1 MEAWSCAMAVS
12 EPCQALTGAALRVLA
27 MCRRSPGFHRKSE
40 KRESEMS
47 YDVIARKWR
56 PQTFEDVIGQTPI
69 IRTLTN
75 AIRADRI
82 HHSFIFA
89 GLRGTGKTS
98 TARILAKALNCK
110 DGPTETPC
118 LECVACD
125 EITRGVDIDVFE
137 IDAASNKGVDDIRD
151 LKEIVKFPPTRD
163 RYKIFIID
171 EAHMLSGHAFNA
183 LLKTIEEPPSYVVFI
198 LATTEVHKI
207 PTTIRSRCQLFEFRH
222 IPGREIEEQLKKI
235 VETEKVTVEDGAF
248 SLIVDAAEGSMRDAE
263 SLLDQVISFSGDK
276 VLEDDVS
283 AVLGIAGRRAHV
295 QLLDAIAGSD
305 AGAVIALLD
314 ELEDKNTDFL
324 KFLVR
329 FGSFLQEVL
338 HAVMRKDMEFFP
350 EGFDSSRLSAE
361 DLVLYLNMLVQN
373 EASAKFAFNARVAV
387 ELIVLKMVFSTHV
400 VPIAELLSKKKSL
413 KTDSS
418 PKNAS
423 VQKVKQG
430 DNNHKPVETSDSN
443 KAEKHKLSPRE
454 VFDQACESF
463 SHLRPFLASA
473 DFTLSGSSL
482 TIGFHQ
488 QVPRLIRE
496 EIEGEFRDRLGR
508 DLARTMGQA
517 VDILFSYFV
526 EKTEASGQEKLKDHP
541 LVKQVLETF
550 GGEVEAITD
559 KEKI

>member
-1 MEAWSCAMAVS
+1 
-12 EPCQALTGAALRVLA
+12 
-27 MCRRSPGFHRKSE
+27 
-40 KRESEMS
+40 MS
-47 YDVIARKWR
+47 YNVIARKWR
-56 PQTFEDVIGQTPI
+56 PQTFGDVIGQAPV

-75 AIRADRI
+75 SIKAGRV

-125 EITRGVDIDVFE
+125 EITRGVNLDVFE

-151 LKEIVKFPPTRD
+151 LKEIVKFPPARD

-198 LATTEVHKI
+198 LATTEAHKI

-222 IPGREIEEQLKKI
+222 IPNREIEEQLKKI
-235 VETEKVTVEDGAF
+235 AKTEKVEVEDGAF

-276 VLEDDVS
+276 VKEDDVS

-305 AGAVIALLD
+305 GGAVIALLD

-329 FGSFLQEVL
+329 FGSFLQESL
-338 HAVMRKDMEFFP
+338 HAVMRKDTEFFP
-350 EGFDSSRLSAE
+350 EDFDSSRLSVE

-413 KTDSS
+413 KTDSVS
-418 PKNAS
+418 ENTP
-423 VQKVKQG
+423 VQKVKQKET
-430 DNNHKPVETSDSN
+430 NHKPTETSNFD
-443 KAEKHKLSPRE
+443 KPKKQKLSPRE
-454 VFDQACESF
+454 VFDKACESF

-473 DFTLSGSSL
+473 DFDISGSTLS
-482 TIGFHQ
+482 IGFHQ
-488 QVPRLIRE
+488 QIPRLIRE
-496 EIEGEFRDRLGR
+496 EIEGEFLDRLAR
-508 DLARTMGQA
+508 DLARSMGHA
-517 VDILFSYFV
+517 VDVSFSYFV
-526 EKTEASGQEKLKDHP
+526 EKTESSGQEKLKDHP
-541 LVKQVLETF
+541 LVKQVLDTF
-550 GGEVEAITD
+550 GGEVEAITN
-559 KEKI
+559 KENI

>member
-1 MEAWSCAMAVS
+1 
-12 EPCQALTGAALRVLA
+12 
-27 MCRRSPGFHRKSE
+27 
-40 KRESEMS
+40 MS

-56 PQTFEDVIGQTPI
+56 PQTFGDVIGQTPV

-75 AIRADRI
+75 SIKANRI

-110 DGPTETPC
+110 EGPTATPC
-118 LECVACD
+118 LKCVACD

-171 EAHMLSGHAFNA
+171 EAHMLSSHAFNA

-222 IPGREIEEQLKKI
+222 IPNREIEEQLKKI
-235 VETEKVTVEDGAF
+235 ADVDKVVVEDGAF
-248 SLIVDAAEGSMRDAE
+248 SLLVDAAEGSMRDAE

-276 VLEDDVS
+276 VKEDDVS

-295 QLLDAIAGSD
+295 QLLSAIADGD
-305 AGAVIALLD
+305 GGAVITILD

-324 KFLVR
+324 KFMVR
-329 FGSFLQEVL
+329 FGSFLQEAL
-338 HAVMRKDMEFFP
+338 HAVMRKDPDFFP
-350 EGFDSSRLSAE
+350 EDFDSSRLSTE
-361 DLVLYLNMLVQN
+361 DLLLYLNILVQN

-387 ELIVLKMVFSTHV
+387 ELIALKMVFSTHV

-413 KTDSS
+413 KTDSAPIS
-418 PKNAS
+418 TSERP
-423 VQKVKQG
+423 VK
-430 DNNHKPVETSDSN
+430 KETKKQESAKAADSDKS
-443 KAEKHKLSPRE
+443 KKQKLSPRE
-454 VFDQACESF
+454 VFDHACESF
-463 SHLRPFLASA
+463 SHLRPFLVSAAFTASN
-473 DFTLSGSSL
+473 SSVS
-482 TIGFHQ
+482 IAFHQ
-488 QVPRLIRE
+488 QIPRLIRE

-508 DLARTMGQA
+508 DLARNAGHT
-517 VDILFSYFV
+517 VDVSFSYSI
-526 EKTEASGQEKLKDHP
+526 EKKEASRQDKLKDHP

-550 GGEVEAITD
+550 GGEVEAITE
-559 KEKI
+559 KENI

>member
-1 MEAWSCAMAVS
+1 
-12 EPCQALTGAALRVLA
+12 
-27 MCRRSPGFHRKSE
+27 
-40 KRESEMS
+40 MS

-56 PQTFEDVIGQTPI
+56 PQTFGDVIGQTPV

-75 AIRADRI
+75 AIRTNRI

-110 DGPTETPC
+110 DGPTDTPC
-118 LECVACD
+118 LKCVACD

-171 EAHMLSGHAFNA
+171 EAHMLSSHAFNA

-222 IPGREIEEQLKKI
+222 IPNREIQEQLKKI
-235 VETEKVTVEDGAF
+235 AETEKVAVEDGAL

-276 VLEDDVS
+276 VLEEDVS
-283 AVLGIAGRRAHV
+283 AVLGIAGRRAHF
-295 QLLDAIAGSD
+295 QLLSAIAGSD
-305 AGAVIALLD
+305 GAAVIELLD

-329 FGSFLQEVL
+329 FGSFLQEAL
-338 HAVMRKDMEFFP
+338 HAVMRKDTGFFP
-350 EGFDSSRLSAE
+350 DGFDASRLSVE
-361 DLVLYLNMLVQN
+361 DMVLYLNMLVQN
-373 EASAKFAFNARVAV
+373 EASAKHAFNARVAV
-387 ELIVLKMVFSTHV
+387 ELIVLKMTFAGHV
-400 VPIAELLSKKKSL
+400 VPITELLSKKKSL
-413 KTDSS
+413 KTDSAAPDS
-418 PKNAS
+418 ADSAEQGQNE
-423 VQKVKQG
+423 QKDAGPVNSGKKKE
-430 DNNHKPVETSDSN
+430 NRKP
-443 KAEKHKLSPRE
+443 APRE
-454 VFDQACESF
+454 LFDRVCESF
-463 SHLRPFLASA
+463 SHLRPFLKSV
-473 DFTLSGSSL
+473 DFTLSGSRL
-482 TIGFHQ
+482 KIGFHQ
-488 QVPRLIRE
+488 QVPRLIQE
-496 EIEGEFRDRLGR
+496 EIEGEFRDRLCR
-508 DLARTMGQA
+508 DLTRAEGGA
-517 VDILFSYFV
+517 VEVSFSYPV
-526 EKTEASGQEKLKDHP
+526 DTKSDSIQEEIKNHP

-550 GGEVEAITD
+550 GGEVEAITE
-559 KEKI
+559 KENM

>member
-1 MEAWSCAMAVS
+1 
-12 EPCQALTGAALRVLA
+12 
-27 MCRRSPGFHRKSE
+27 
-40 KRESEMS
+40 MS

-56 PQTFEDVIGQTPI
+56 PQTFEDVIGQTPV

-75 AIRADRI
+75 SIKTGRI

-98 TARILAKALNCK
+98 TARIFAKALNCEK
-110 DGPTETPC
+110 GPTETPC
-118 LECVACD
+118 LKCVACD

-171 EAHMLSGHAFNA
+171 EAHMLSSHAFNA

-222 IPGREIEEQLKKI
+222 IPNQAIETQLKKI
-235 VETEKVTVEDGAF
+235 VETETVEVEEGAF

-263 SLLDQVISFSGDK
+263 SLLDQVISFSGDR
-276 VLEDDVS
+276 VTEDDV
-283 AVLGIAGRRAHV
+283 AAILGIAGRRAHV
-295 QLLDAIAGSD
+295 QLLSAIADSD

-314 ELEDKNTDFL
+314 DLEDKNTDFL
-324 KFLVR
+324 KLLVR
-329 FGSFLQEVL
+329 FGGFLQEAL
-338 HAVMRKDMEFFP
+338 HAVLRKETDFFP
-350 EGFDSSRLSAE
+350 EGFDSNRLSPE
-361 DLVLYLNMLVQN
+361 DLLLYLNLLVQN

-387 ELIVLKMVFSTHV
+387 ELIILKMVFSNHV
-400 VPIAELLSKKKSL
+400 VSIAELLGKKKSL
-413 KTDSS
+413 NPGSK
-418 PKNAS
+418 PKNSELSPLNGATP
-423 VQKVKQG
+423 QLKTAG
-430 DNNHKPVETSDSN
+430 ERDSN
-443 KAEKHKLSPRE
+443 RTKKQKPTPRE
-454 VFDQACESF
+454 IFDHICEAF
-463 SHLRPFLASA
+463 AHLRPFLKSA
-473 DFTLSGSSL
+473 DFSFSGDGLSL
-482 TIGFHQ
+482 TFHQ

-496 EIEGEFRDRLGR
+496 EIEGEFRDRLHRSLVRSEGH
-508 DLARTMGQA
+508 G
-517 VDILFSYFV
+517 VEISFSYFLD
-526 EKTEASGQEKLKDHP
+526 KEADSVGEQLKNHP
-541 LVKQVLETF
+541 LVEQVLETF

>member
-1 MEAWSCAMAVS
+1 
-12 EPCQALTGAALRVLA
+12 
-27 MCRRSPGFHRKSE
+27 
-40 KRESEMS
+40 MS

-56 PQTFEDVIGQTPI
+56 PQTFGDVIGQTPV

-75 AIRADRI
+75 SIKAGRI

-110 DGPTETPC
+110 DGPTVTPC
-118 LECVACD
+118 LKCVACD
-125 EITRGVDIDVFE
+125 EITRGVDVDVFE

-151 LKEIVKFPPTRD
+151 LKEIVKFPPIRD

-171 EAHMLSGHAFNA
+171 EAHMLSSHAFNA

-222 IPGREIEEQLKKI
+222 IPNREIEEQLKKI
-235 VETEKVTVEDGAF
+235 AETEKVVVEDGAF

-276 VLEDDVS
+276 VKEDDVS
-283 AVLGIAGRRAHV
+283 TVLGIAGRRAHV
-295 QLLDAIAGSD
+295 QLLSAIAGSD

-329 FGSFLQEVL
+329 FGSFLQEAL
-338 HAVMRKDMEFFP
+338 HAVMRKDTDFFP

-361 DLVLYLNMLVQN
+361 DMILYLNMLVQN
-373 EASAKFAFNARVAV
+373 EASAKFAFNARIAV

-400 VPIAELLSKKKSL
+400 VPLADLLSKKKSL
-413 KTDSS
+413 KTESEPES
-418 PKNAS
+418 AS
-423 VQKVKQG
+423 AHTVKQG
-430 DNNHKPVETSDSN
+430 KKNLKSAEITGSDKP
-443 KAEKHKLSPRE
+443 KKQKLSPRE

-463 SHLRPFLASA
+463 SHLRPFLSSA
-473 DFTLSGSSL
+473 DFTPSDSTLS
-482 TIGFHQ
+482 IGFHQ
-488 QVPRLIRE
+488 QIPRLIRE

-508 DLARTMGQA
+508 DLARSEGHR
-517 VDILFSYFV
+517 VEISFSYFV
-526 EKTEASGQEKLKDHP
+526 DKEADSGQEKLKDHP
-541 LVKQVLETF
+541 LVKQVLDTF